1 MFARF
6 LKQLRQIALLI
17 ALALGLPAYFLE
29 VWMSWQMLVM
39 YAAYMVFLLGSVWNT
54 IATGQVSQ
62 KVESKSV
69 QKELGVS
76 TSLATAGLWLIHPLA
91 IYDFAKLKS
100 LALVLPE
107 TASMLVAGAVLL
119 TAIVLVHHATRT
131 LGKFFDRLV
140 LKDDHQLITSG
151 IYSVIRHPIYL
162 AYFLLFSGFALAM
175 QSLYALILFAM
186 VGGVVFSNHIRVEET
201 MMEQRF
207 GSAFRD
213 YRARTKKFIPF
224 IY

>member
-17 ALALGLPAYFLE
+17 AIALGLPAYFWE
-29 VWMSWQMLVM
+29 VWSKWQMLALYLA
-39 YAAYMVFLLGSVWNT
+39 YALFLIGAVWNT

-62 KVESKSV
+62 KTETKSV

-91 IYDFAKLKS
+91 IYDFSKQKS
-100 LALVLPE
+100 LAILLPE
-107 TASMLVAGAVLL
+107 TVSTLVASVVLL
-119 TAIVLVHHATRT
+119 TAIVLVHLATRT

-140 LKDDHQLITSG
+140 LKDDHELITTG
-151 IYSVIRHPIYL
+151 IYGVIRHPVYL
-162 AYFLLFSGFALAM
+162 AYCLFFSGVALFL
-175 QSLYALILFAM
+175 QSLYALILFTLANAM
-186 VGGVVFSNHIRVEET
+186 IFANHIRVEEA
-201 MMEQRF
+201 MMEKRF
-207 GSAFRD
+207 GKA
-213 YRARTKKFIPF
+213 YQEYCARTKKLIPF